1 MKKNIKVF
9 TITTAILL
17 ISVAMAHAST
27 SGMPWDTIGTK
38 IIDGLSSK
46 FTAAIAAVAIFG
58 AGLTLMF
65 GEGGGFSQKALKIAF
80 GIGIIL
86 AAANVASSW
95 FGASGCLF

>member
-1 MKKNIKVF
+1 MKKNIKILA
-9 TITTAILL
+9 ITAAILAV
-17 ISVAMAHAST
+17 SGTFAYAST
-27 SGMPWDTIGTK
+27 TGMPWDSIGDK
-38 IIDGLSSK
+38 IINGLSSK